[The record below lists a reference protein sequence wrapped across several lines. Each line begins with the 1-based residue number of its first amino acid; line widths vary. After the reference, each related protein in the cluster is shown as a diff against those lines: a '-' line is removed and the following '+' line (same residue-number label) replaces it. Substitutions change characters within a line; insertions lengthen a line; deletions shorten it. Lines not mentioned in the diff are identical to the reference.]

1 MLLTSVWV
9 GGTRAS
15 GTKGAP
21 VLQSLISPFSSY
33 VLRSRTGCY
42 ELMIRF
48 DVKTGNDFDPPKHP
62 LQYCAQFA
70 FNPEIPIKPVTG
82 PHRALYAMQSSAS
95 SFITCKNA
103 AKENVHLIHRSHT
116 SQQLHETKCQTA
128 SKREHNRSM
137 IHDAPR

>member
-15 GTKGAP
+15 GTKAAP
-21 VLQSLISPFSSY
+21 ALQSLISPFSSS

-42 ELMIRF
+42 ELMIRS

-70 FNPEIPIKPVTG
+70 FDPEIPKTPMAG
-82 PHRALYAMQSSAS
+82 PHKAL
-95 SFITCKNA
+95 
-103 AKENVHLIHRSHT
+103 
-116 SQQLHETKCQTA
+116 
-128 SKREHNRSM
+128 
-137 IHDAPR
+137 